1 MLTGAIVVLV
11 WHNFVKPLGGI
22 FGIYELLP
30 AFICASL
37 AIFIVSKL
45 TPEPSQDVLDEFDH
59 YRDEKKPVA
68 AAAAAQ
74 TAEA

>member
-1 MLTGAIVVLV
+1 MLTGAITVLV

-30 AFICASL
+30 AFVLGCL

-45 TPEPSQDVLDEFDH
+45 TPEPDASILEEFDH
-59 YRDEKKPVA
+59 YRDERAPKAVEQA
-68 AAAAAQ
+68 
-74 TAEA
+74 